1 MESTPE
7 SSQRWTCVASWVTM
21 GTSLPSSLS
30 TSLWIRTELLGVCLH
45 HDQWLRSPLSSE
57 RLKAPLGP
65 ARQLSRRAPPRQTL
79 ARSIGRESFMRNN
92 THAHTR

>member
-1 MESTPE
+1 MGSTPE

-57 RLKAPLGP
+57 RLGSP
-65 ARQLSRRAPPRQTL
+65 ARTGKATLSSSAAASNSGPFDRT
-79 ARSIGRESFMRNN
+79 REF
-92 THAHTR
+92 HAQ